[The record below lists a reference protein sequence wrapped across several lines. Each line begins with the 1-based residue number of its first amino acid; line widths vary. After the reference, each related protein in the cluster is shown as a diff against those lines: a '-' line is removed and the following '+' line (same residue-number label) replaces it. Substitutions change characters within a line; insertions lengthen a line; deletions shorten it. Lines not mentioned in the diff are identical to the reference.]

1 MPLRDTLAVILGG
14 GAGSRLFPLTHH
26 RSKPAVPL
34 GGKYR
39 LIDIPIS
46 NCINSELMRMFV
58 LTQYNSASLNR
69 HVARA
74 YRFDRF
80 GHGFVTVLAAEQTPD
95 SDTWY
100 QGTADAVRQCLPHI
114 NPHPHR
120 RVLILSG
127 DQLYRMDFNT
137 FAAHHRSTWADLTV
151 ATVPVTADDAPA
163 FGILKT
169 DADGVITEFHEKPA
183 RDQLDGLDSPV
194 SAKMREEGRI
204 YLASMGIYMFE
215 RDVLRETLLA
225 DPDETDFGH
234 QIIPE
239 AIRTRRVVSY
249 PFDGYWSDIGTVR
262 SFYEG
267 NLALAAPQ
275 PEFDL
280 FDAQAPIYTNARML
294 PPAKVEDS
302 HVVESMICEGAVI
315 AKATVEESVV
325 GIRSFVAEGAV
336 LRRTVMLGADY
347 HPWLDATKRPGV
359 NPPPSPGIGKNSV
372 VENAIIDKNVQVGAD
387 CRITNDEG
395 VTEADGDGWYIRD
408 GIVVLPK
415 NAIIPDG
422 TVI

>member
-1 MPLRDTLAVILGG
+1 MRDTLAVILGG
-14 GAGSRLFPLTHH
+14 GAGTRLFPLTHH

-34 GGKYR
+34 AGKYR

-46 NCINSELMRMFV
+46 NCVNSELMRMFV
-58 LTQYNSASLNR
+58 VTQYNSASLNR

-95 SDTWY
+95 SHEWF

-151 ATVPVTADDAPA
+151 ATIPVTAEDASA

-169 DADGVITEFHEKPA
+169 DADGVITEFHEKPTPEE
-183 RDQLDGLDSPV
+183 LPGLESPV
-194 SAKMREEGRI
+194 SAKMKEQGRV

-215 RDVLRETLLA
+215 RDVLREVLLT
-225 DPDETDFGH
+225 DESQKDFGKE
-234 QIIPE
+234 IIPA
-239 AIRTRRVVSY
+239 AIASRRVVSY

-262 SFYEG
+262 SFYEA
-267 NLALAAPQ
+267 NIALAQPD

-280 FDAQAPIYTNARML
+280 YDAEAPIYSNARML
-294 PPAKVEDS
+294 PPAKIQNSHVRNSMIAEAAVITDATVEDS
-302 HVVESMICEGAVI
+302 
-315 AKATVEESVV
+315 VV
-325 GIRSFVAEGAV
+325 GLRSFISPGAT

-347 HPWLDATKRPGV
+347 HPWLDASRRPGL
-359 NPPPSPGIGKNSV
+359 NPPPHPGIGPNST
-372 VENAIIDKNVQVGAD
+372 VEGAIIDKNVQVGAD
-387 CRITNDEG
+387 CRITNADG
-395 VTEADGDGWYIRD
+395 VSEADGDGWYIRD
-408 GIVVLPK
+408 GVIVLQK
-415 NAIIPDG
+415 DAIIPDG

>member
-1 MPLRDTLAVILGG
+1 MRDTLAVILGG
-14 GAGSRLFPLTHH
+14 GAGSRLFPLTRH

-34 GGKYR
+34 AGKYR

-46 NCINSELMRMFV
+46 NCINSELYRMFV

-80 GHGFVTVLAAEQTPD
+80 GHGFVTILAAEQTPD
-95 SDTWY
+95 SDKWY

-114 NPHPHR
+114 NPYPHR

-127 DQLYRMDFNT
+127 DQLYRMDFDT
-137 FAAHHRSTWADLTV
+137 FAQHHRSTWADLTV
-151 ATVPVTADDAPA
+151 ATIPVTADEAPA

-183 RDQLDGLDSPV
+183 RDQLEGLDSPV
-194 SAKMREEGRI
+194 SAKMREQGRI

-215 RDVLRETLLA
+215 RDVLREVLLS
-225 DPDETDFGH
+225 DPDEADFGH
-234 QIIPE
+234 QIIPQ
-239 AIRTRRVVSY
+239 AIAERRVVSY

-262 SFYEG
+262 SFYEA
-267 NLALAAPQ
+267 NLALATKDPA
-275 PEFDL
+275 FDL
-280 FDAQAPIYTNARML
+280 YDAQAPIFTNARML
-294 PPAKVEDS
+294 PPAKIQDS
-302 HVVESMICEGAVI
+302 SIRDSMICEASVVTH
-315 AKATVEESVV
+315 ATIEESVV
-325 GIRSFVAEGAV
+325 GIRSFVSDGAV

-347 HPWLDATKRPGV
+347 HPWLDPTKRPGID
-359 NPPPSPGIGKNSV
+359 PPASPGIGERSV

-387 CRITNDEG
+387 CRITNEQG
-395 VTEADGDGWYIRD
+395 VSEADGDDWFIRD

-415 NAIIPDG
+415 NAVIPDG